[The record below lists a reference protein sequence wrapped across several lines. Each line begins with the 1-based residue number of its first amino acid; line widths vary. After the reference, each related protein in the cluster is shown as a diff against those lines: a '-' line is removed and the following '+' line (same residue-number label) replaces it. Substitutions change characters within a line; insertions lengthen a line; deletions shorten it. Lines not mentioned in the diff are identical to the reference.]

1 MVETRFRRKMT
12 FLRKNAHR
20 PVPRSSSAGCRV
32 QLLQPLD
39 APRHIPRGE
48 LRSAPQGQGQHVRA
62 ERREPRAETGE
73 VVRGA
78 LQKPTRNVV
87 TRVSRRVTRTTR
99 LRTSEANAERV
110 GRSVMMSVCKHEKS
124 YGPSPHTVTTIS
136 RVSPPVPRSQ
146 KKTAWSS
153 PSASAPFETGS
164 VADAD
169 ANDAFTFSRK

>member
-78 LQKPTRNVV
+78 LQKPTGNVV

-124 YGPSPHTVTTIS
+124 FVLVPAHGHDDLA
-136 RVSPPVPRSQ
+136 RLPPCPALA
-146 KKTAWSS
+146 KKNRLV
-153 PSASAPFETGS
+153 
-164 VADAD
+164 VAQRERAVR
-169 ANDAFTFSRK
+169 NRKRRRRRRQRRLHLLS